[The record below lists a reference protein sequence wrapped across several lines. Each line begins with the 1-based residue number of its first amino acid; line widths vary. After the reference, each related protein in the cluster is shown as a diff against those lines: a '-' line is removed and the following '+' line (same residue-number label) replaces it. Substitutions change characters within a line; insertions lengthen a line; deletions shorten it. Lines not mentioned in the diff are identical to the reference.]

1 MLLMTGAALKDLTVD
16 ALAKGLQISD
26 TNPIDGLE
34 GRSFLL
40 MKLGDAMDN
49 QTFFGVDA
57 RPGNML
63 GIRLY
68 TLLFSGHA

>member
-1 MLLMTGAALKDLTVD
+1 MLLMTGAALKNLTRN

-26 TNPIDGLE
+26 MNPIDGLE
-34 GRSFLL
+34 GRSSLL

-63 GIRLY
+63 GARLY
-68 TLLFSGHA
+68 TLLFNEHT

>member
-1 MLLMTGAALKDLTVD
+1 MLPMTGAALKNLTVNE
-16 ALAKGLQISD
+16 LAKGLQISD

-34 GRSFLL
+34 GRSSLL
-40 MKLGDAMDN
+40 IKLGDAMDN

-63 GIRLY
+63 GMELII
-68 TLLFSGHA
+68 LFFNRPA

>member
-1 MLLMTGAALKDLTVD
+1 MTGAALKNLTID
-16 ALAKGLQISD
+16 ALAKGLQISA

-34 GRSFLL
+34 GRSSLL

-63 GIRLY
+63 GTRLY
-68 TLLFSGHA
+68 ILLCNNYT

>member
-1 MLLMTGAALKDLTVD
+1 MLLMTGAALKNLTVD

-34 GRSFLL
+34 GRSSLL

-63 GIRLY
+63 GTELY
-68 TLLFSGHA
+68 TLWFNDHA